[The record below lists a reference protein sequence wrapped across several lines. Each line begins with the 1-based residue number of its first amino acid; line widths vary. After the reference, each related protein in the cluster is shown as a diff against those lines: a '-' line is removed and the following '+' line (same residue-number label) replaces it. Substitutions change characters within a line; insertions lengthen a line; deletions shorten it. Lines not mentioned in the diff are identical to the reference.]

1 MSLSLHL
8 DLGEGL
14 DPSAASDLAAARQT
28 VDAAVADLGLTPPGF
43 IEILSDSVAAIE
55 RCREEAKTLARYERV
70 VILGIGGS
78 ALGARTILDALAPEQ
93 SDRLWILDNIDPA
106 TIESTAA
113 ELDPKKTAFLVVSK
127 SGSTAETA
135 AQSLYFR
142 DWLLQ
147 GGGDPKE
154 QMTLITDPSAGPLR
168 EIANREGFRTL
179 EIPSRVG
186 GRFSVLTPV
195 GLLPAAILGVDPAPL
210 VEGGRRLWEAV
221 ATNADHPLRDWVARG
236 AVRAAQDGQT
246 IQVVMSYCDRLRT
259 LGDWF
264 AQLWGESL
272 GKRLDRQGAVVHR
285 GSTPLAAVGATDQHS
300 LVQLFVEG
308 PSDKQ
313 FLILGT
319 EPNDAPRAPIR
330 AEAAEWDA
338 AFSYLGDT
346 SLDALFEAERVGTI
360 QALRAAERPVSVL
373 QIGDVTA
380 ESLGAMFLFFELATV
395 LTAAILDVD
404 PYDQPGVEGGKIIA
418 FARMGREGYA
428 EKAQALT
435 GGAGDLDRGASLI

>member
-1 MSLSLHL
+1 MSLSLQL
-8 DLGEGL
+8 DLGPALAASLRDDLDQARRTVDTAVEGL
-14 DPSAASDLAAARQT
+14 
-28 VDAAVADLGLTPPGF
+28 LTDPPGF
-43 IEILSDSVAAIE
+43 LEILADSKAVVT
-55 RCREEAKTLARYERV
+55 RCQEEAKTLERYEKV

-78 ALGARTILDALAPEQ
+78 ALGARTVLDALAPEKRE
-93 SDRLWILDNIDPA
+93 RLEILDNIDPA
-106 TIESTAA
+106 TIASTAA
-113 ELDPKKTAFLVVSK
+113 RLDPKRTAFLVVSK

-142 DWLLQ
+142 DWLQ
-147 GGGDPKE
+147 RGGGKPQD
-154 QMTLITDPSAGPLR
+154 QMTLITDPAAGPLR

-210 VEGGRRLWEAV
+210 VEGGRRMWEAV
-221 ATNADHPLRDWVARG
+221 STRADHPLREWVARG
-236 AVRAAQDGQT
+236 ALRAANDGQS

-272 GKRLDRQGAVVHR
+272 GKKLDRSGAVVHR

-319 EPNDAPRAPIR
+319 EPQDATLAPIS
-330 AEAAEWDA
+330 AEAASWDA

-373 QIGDVTA
+373 QIGEVSG
-380 ESLGAMFLFFELATV
+380 ESLGALFLFFELATV
-395 LTAAILDVD
+395 LTAALLDVD

-418 FARMGREGYA
+418 FARMGRAGYA
-428 EKAQALT
+428 EKAAALT
-435 GGAGDLDRGASLI
+435 GGAGDLDEGASLL